1 MTNSFEN
8 KNKDN
13 NKENIN
19 HVEETAFFNSDFK
32 PDSQMAKI
40 AELDK
45 IIEEKEDEVKKDQ
58 NSQDIDSVYNINA
71 FRKSMELQDHLEEAK
86 YNKNTLI
93 KEGVDFNIE
102 NEIEIGQ
109 ELEGL
114 VKSYPYL
121 DKNESTI
128 SKIRRLLREIKKRE
142 SYIEDS
148 DNPLDEN
155 TKKIIDEDIQ
165 ERRTKIDN
173 LINSN

>member
-1 MTNSFEN
+1 MTNSFE
-8 KNKDN
+8 KNK
-13 NKENIN
+13 EQIN

-40 AELDK
+40 GELDK
-45 IIEEKEDEVKKDQ
+45 IIDEKENIVKKDQ
-58 NSQDIDSVYNINA
+58 DSQDIDSVYDRNA
-71 FRKSMELQDHLEEAK
+71 FRKSTKVQNDLEKAK

-93 KEGVDFNIE
+93 KEGIDFNIE

-109 ELEGL
+109 KLEEL

-121 DKNESTI
+121 DKNESAI
-128 SKIRRLLREIKKRE
+128 SKIKRLLQEIKTRE

-155 TKKIIDEDIQ
+155 TKKSIDEDIQ